1 MLFARTMTSK
11 KKHKY
16 RRIIVK
22 AGTNILTGKSDELDN
37 SFIDSLVAQISSL
50 SKSGIEMVLV
60 SSGAVAAGR
69 GAMKSLGK
77 SSILP
82 NRQVLAAVG
91 QGRLMHLY
99 EQAFALHGIPTAQAL
114 LSRRDVNDRLGY
126 LNLRNTL
133 LSLMENGVVPVI
145 NENDVVAVEEL
156 EGEVFGDNDTLSALV
171 ANLIDADLLLILG
184 SVEGMYTKDP
194 NIHPNAQLISVVE
207 KIDDQVDRYAGPS
220 ADLRGRGGMVTKIQA
235 ARFATASGVDVVIAD
250 GKKDSVISRLSKGE
264 RIGTLFKTSVSKL
277 ESRKRWMLSGLSNEN
292 HIKIDNGAVLAL
304 MASKTSLLPAGVLT
318 CYGKFERG
326 DIVYIKD
333 ESENNIA
340 AGISNYGSADLLKI
354 KRLQSDLIENM
365 LGYHYG
371 DEVIHRDNMV
381 MLND

>member
-1 MLFARTMTSK
+1 MGFK
-11 KKHKY
+11 ENYKY

-22 AGTNILTGKSDELDN
+22 AGTNILTGGRDELDD
-37 SFIDSLVAQISSL
+37 SFIDSLVSQISDL
-50 SKSGIEMVLV
+50 SSSGREMLLV

-69 GAMKSLGK
+69 GVMRNLSK
-77 SSILP
+77 SSVLP
-82 NRQVLAAVG
+82 DRQVLAAVG

-99 EQAFALHGIPTAQAL
+99 EQAFATHGIPTAQAL
-114 LSRRDVNDRLGY
+114 LSRRDVDDRLGY

-133 LSLMENGVVPVI
+133 LSLLNNGVVPVI

-171 ANLIDADLLLILG
+171 ANLIDADLLVILG

-194 NIHPNAQLISVVE
+194 NIFTDAELISVVE
-207 KIDDQVDRYAGPS
+207 KMDDKLNEYAGPS
-220 ADLRGRGGMVTKIQA
+220 SDLRGRGGMVTKIEA
-235 ARFATASGVDVVIAD
+235 ARLATASGVDVVIAN
-250 GKKDSVISRLSKGE
+250 GTTDSVVFRLSNGE

-277 ESRKRWMLSGLSNEN
+277 ESRKRWMLSGVSNKGN
-292 HIKIDNGAVLAL
+292 IKVDKGAVSAL
-304 MASKTSLLPAGVLT
+304 KSSKTSLLPAGVLS
-318 CYGKFERG
+318 CFGRFERG

-333 ESENNIA
+333 EHENNIA
-340 AGISNYGSADLLKI
+340 AGISNYGSSDLLQI
-354 KRLQSDLIENM
+354 QSLKSDRIEQV
-365 LGYHYG
+365 LGHYYG

>member
-1 MLFARTMTSK
+1 MGSK
-11 KKHKY
+11 ENYKY
-16 RRIIVK
+16 QRIIVK
-22 AGTNILTGKSDELDN
+22 AGTNILTGGRDDLDD
-37 SFIDSLVAQISSL
+37 SFIDNLVSQISDL
-50 SKSGIEMVLV
+50 SSSGREMLLV

-69 GAMKSLGK
+69 GVMRNLSK
-77 SSILP
+77 SSVLP
-82 NRQVLAAVG
+82 DRQVLAAVG

-99 EQAFALHGIPTAQAL
+99 EQAFATHGIPTAQAL

-133 LSLMENGVVPVI
+133 LSLLDNGVVPVI

-171 ANLIDADLLLILG
+171 ANLIDADLLVILG

-194 NIHPNAQLISVVE
+194 NIFTDAELISVVE
-207 KIDDQVDRYAGPS
+207 KMDDKLNEYAGPS
-220 ADLRGRGGMVTKIQA
+220 SDLRGRGGMVTKIEA
-235 ARFATASGVDVVIAD
+235 ARLATASGVDVVIAN
-250 GKKDSVISRLSKGE
+250 GSTDSVVFRLSNGE

-277 ESRKRWMLSGLSNEN
+277 ESRKRWMLSGVSNKGN
-292 HIKIDNGAVLAL
+292 IKVDKGAVSAL
-304 MASKTSLLPAGVLT
+304 KSSKTSLLPAGVLS
-318 CYGKFERG
+318 CFGGFERG

-333 ESENNIA
+333 EHENNIA
-340 AGISNYGSADLLKI
+340 AGISNYGSSDLLQI
-354 KRLQSDLIENM
+354 QSLKSDRIEQV
-365 LGYHYG
+365 LGYYYG

>member
-1 MLFARTMTSK
+1 MMGSK
-11 KKHKY
+11 ENYKY
-16 RRIIVK
+16 QRIIVK
-22 AGTNILTGKSDELDN
+22 AGTNILTGGRDDLDD
-37 SFIDSLVAQISSL
+37 SFIDNLVSQISDL
-50 SKSGIEMVLV
+50 SSSGREMLLV

-69 GAMKSLGK
+69 GVMRNLSK
-77 SSILP
+77 SSVLP
-82 NRQVLAAVG
+82 DRQVLAAVG

-99 EQAFALHGIPTAQAL
+99 EQAFATHGIPTAQAL

-133 LSLMENGVVPVI
+133 LSLLDNGVVPVI

-171 ANLIDADLLLILG
+171 ANLIDADLLVILG

-194 NIHPNAQLISVVE
+194 NIFTDAELISVIE
-207 KIDDQVDRYAGPS
+207 KMDDKLNEYAGPS
-220 ADLRGRGGMVTKIQA
+220 SDLRGRGGMVTKIEA
-235 ARFATASGVDVVIAD
+235 ARLATASGVDVVIAN
-250 GKKDSVISRLSKGE
+250 GTTDSVVFRLSNGE

-277 ESRKRWMLSGLSNEN
+277 ESRKRWMLSGVSNKGN
-292 HIKIDNGAVLAL
+292 IKVDKGAVSAL
-304 MASKTSLLPAGVLT
+304 KSSKTSLLPAGVLS
-318 CYGKFERG
+318 CFGRCERG

-333 ESENNIA
+333 EHENNIA
-340 AGISNYGSADLLKI
+340 AGISNYGSFDLLQI
-354 KRLQSDLIENM
+354 QSLKSDRIEQV
-365 LGYHYG
+365 LGHYYG

>member
-1 MLFARTMTSK
+1 MGSK
-11 KKHKY
+11 ENYKY
-16 RRIIVK
+16 QRIIVK
-22 AGTNILTGKSDELDN
+22 AGTNILTGGRDDLDD
-37 SFIDSLVAQISSL
+37 SFIDNLVSQISDL
-50 SKSGIEMVLV
+50 SSSGREMLLV

-69 GAMKSLGK
+69 GVMRNLSK
-77 SSILP
+77 SSVLP
-82 NRQVLAAVG
+82 DRQVLAAVG

-99 EQAFALHGIPTAQAL
+99 EQAFATHGIPTAQAL

-133 LSLMENGVVPVI
+133 LSLLDNGVVPVI

-171 ANLIDADLLLILG
+171 ANLIDADLLVILG

-194 NIHPNAQLISVVE
+194 NIFTDAELISVVE
-207 KIDDQVDRYAGPS
+207 KMDDKLNEYAGPS
-220 ADLRGRGGMVTKIQA
+220 SDLRGRGGMVTKIEA
-235 ARFATASGVDVVIAD
+235 ARLATASGVDVVIAN
-250 GKKDSVISRLSKGE
+250 GGTDSVVFRLSNGE

-277 ESRKRWMLSGLSNEN
+277 ESRKRWMLSGVSNKGN
-292 HIKIDNGAVLAL
+292 IKVDKGAVSAL
-304 MASKTSLLPAGVLT
+304 KSSKTSLLPAGVLS
-318 CYGKFERG
+318 CFGEFERG

-333 ESENNIA
+333 EHENNIA
-340 AGISNYGSADLLKI
+340 AGISNYGSSDLLQI
-354 KRLQSDLIENM
+354 QSLKSDRIEQV
-365 LGYHYG
+365 LGYYYG

>member
-1 MLFARTMTSK
+1 MGSK
-11 KKHKY
+11 ENYKY

-22 AGTNILTGKSDELDN
+22 AGTNILTGGRDELDD
-37 SFIDSLVAQISSL
+37 SFIDNLVSQISEL
-50 SKSGIEMVLV
+50 SSSGREMLLV

-69 GAMKSLGK
+69 GVMRNLSK
-77 SSILP
+77 SSVLP
-82 NRQVLAAVG
+82 DRQVLAAVG

-99 EQAFALHGIPTAQAL
+99 EQAFATHGIPTAQAL
-114 LSRRDVNDRLGY
+114 LSRRDVDDRLGY

-133 LSLMENGVVPVI
+133 LSLLNNGVVPVI

-171 ANLIDADLLLILG
+171 ANLIDADLLVILG

-194 NIHPNAQLISVVE
+194 NIFTDAELISVVE
-207 KIDDQVDRYAGPS
+207 KMDDKLNEYAGPS
-220 ADLRGRGGMVTKIQA
+220 SDLRGRGGMVTKIEA
-235 ARFATASGVDVVIAD
+235 ARLATASGVDVVIAN
-250 GKKDSVISRLSKGE
+250 GTTDSVVVRLSNGE

-277 ESRKRWMLSGLSNEN
+277 ESRKRWMLSGVSNKGN
-292 HIKIDNGAVLAL
+292 IKVDKGAVSAL
-304 MASKTSLLPAGVLT
+304 KSSKTSLLPAGVLS
-318 CYGKFERG
+318 CFGRFERG

-333 ESENNIA
+333 EHENNIA
-340 AGISNYGSADLLKI
+340 AGISNYGSSDLLQI
-354 KRLQSDLIENM
+354 QSLKSDRIEQV
-365 LGYHYG
+365 LGHYYG

>member
-1 MLFARTMTSK
+1 MGSK
-11 KKHKY
+11 ENYKY

-22 AGTNILTGKSDELDN
+22 AGTNILTGGRDELDD
-37 SFIDSLVAQISSL
+37 SFIDNLVSQISDL
-50 SKSGIEMVLV
+50 SSSGREMLLV

-69 GAMKSLGK
+69 GVMRNLSK
-77 SSILP
+77 SSVLP
-82 NRQVLAAVG
+82 DRQVLAAVG

-99 EQAFALHGIPTAQAL
+99 EQAFATHGIPTAQAL

-133 LSLMENGVVPVI
+133 LSLLNNGVVPVI

-171 ANLIDADLLLILG
+171 ANLIDADLLVILG

-194 NIHPNAQLISVVE
+194 NIFTDAELISVVE
-207 KIDDQVDRYAGPS
+207 KMDDKLNEYAGPS
-220 ADLRGRGGMVTKIQA
+220 SDLRGRGGMVTKIEA
-235 ARFATASGVDVVIAD
+235 ARLATASGVDVVIAN
-250 GKKDSVISRLSKGE
+250 GTTDSVVVRLSNGE

-277 ESRKRWMLSGLSNEN
+277 ESRKRWMLSGVSNKGN
-292 HIKIDNGAVLAL
+292 IKVDKGAVSAL
-304 MASKTSLLPAGVLT
+304 KSSKTSLLPAGVLS
-318 CYGKFERG
+318 CFGRFERG

-333 ESENNIA
+333 EHENNIA
-340 AGISNYGSADLLKI
+340 AGISNYGSSDLLQI
-354 KRLQSDLIENM
+354 QSLKSDRIEQV
-365 LGYHYG
+365 LGHYYG

>member
-1 MLFARTMTSK
+1 MGSK
-11 KKHKY
+11 ENYKY

-22 AGTNILTGKSDELDN
+22 AGTNILTGGRDDLDD
-37 SFIDSLVAQISSL
+37 SFIDNLVSQISDL
-50 SKSGIEMVLV
+50 SSSGREMLLV

-69 GAMKSLGK
+69 GVMRNLSK
-77 SSILP
+77 SSVLP
-82 NRQVLAAVG
+82 DRQVLAAVG

-99 EQAFALHGIPTAQAL
+99 EQAFATHGIPTAQAL

-133 LSLMENGVVPVI
+133 LSLLDNGVVPVI

-171 ANLIDADLLLILG
+171 ANLIDADLLVILG

-194 NIHPNAQLISVVE
+194 NIFTDAELISVVE
-207 KIDDQVDRYAGPS
+207 KMDDKLNEYAGPS
-220 ADLRGRGGMVTKIQA
+220 ADLRGRGGMVTKIEA
-235 ARFATASGVDVVIAD
+235 ARLATASGVDVVIAN
-250 GKKDSVISRLSKGE
+250 GTTDSVVFRLSNGE

-277 ESRKRWMLSGLSNEN
+277 ESRKRWMLSGVSNKGN
-292 HIKIDNGAVLAL
+292 IKVDKGAVSAL
-304 MASKTSLLPAGVLT
+304 KSSKTSLLPAGVLS
-318 CYGKFERG
+318 CFGRFERG

-333 ESENNIA
+333 EHENNIA
-340 AGISNYGSADLLKI
+340 AGISNYGSSDLLQI
-354 KRLQSDLIENM
+354 QSLKSDRIVQV
-365 LGYHYG
+365 LGHYYG

>member
-1 MLFARTMTSK
+1 MGFK
-11 KKHKY
+11 ENYKY

-22 AGTNILTGKSDELDN
+22 AGTNILTGGRDELDD
-37 SFIDSLVAQISSL
+37 SFIDNLVSQISEL
-50 SKSGIEMVLV
+50 SSSGREMLLV

-69 GAMKSLGK
+69 GVMRNLSK
-77 SSILP
+77 SSVLP
-82 NRQVLAAVG
+82 DRQVLAAVG

-99 EQAFALHGIPTAQAL
+99 EQAFATHGIPTAQAL
-114 LSRRDVNDRLGY
+114 LSRRDVDDRLGY

-133 LSLMENGVVPVI
+133 LSLLNNGVVPVI

-171 ANLIDADLLLILG
+171 ANLIDADLLVILG

-194 NIHPNAQLISVVE
+194 NIFTDAELISVVE
-207 KIDDQVDRYAGPS
+207 KMDDKLNEYAGPS
-220 ADLRGRGGMVTKIQA
+220 SDLRGRGGMVTKIEA
-235 ARFATASGVDVVIAD
+235 ARLATASGVDVVIAN
-250 GKKDSVISRLSKGE
+250 GTTDSVVFRLSNGE

-277 ESRKRWMLSGLSNEN
+277 ESRKRWMLSGVSNKGN
-292 HIKIDNGAVLAL
+292 IKVDKGAVSAL
-304 MASKTSLLPAGVLT
+304 KSSKTSLLPAGVLS
-318 CYGKFERG
+318 CFGRFERG

-333 ESENNIA
+333 EHENNIA
-340 AGISNYGSADLLKI
+340 AGISNYGSSDLLQI
-354 KRLQSDLIENM
+354 QSLKSDRIEQV
-365 LGYHYG
+365 LGHYYG

>member
-1 MLFARTMTSK
+1 MGSK
-11 KKHKY
+11 ENYKY

-22 AGTNILTGKSDELDN
+22 AGTNILTGGQDELDD
-37 SFIDSLVAQISSL
+37 SFIDNLVSQISDLAS
-50 SKSGIEMVLV
+50 SGREMLLV
-60 SSGAVAAGR
+60 TSGAVAAGR
-69 GAMKSLGK
+69 GVMRNLSK
-77 SSILP
+77 SSVLP
-82 NRQVLAAVG
+82 DRQVLAAVG

-99 EQAFALHGIPTAQAL
+99 EQAFASHGIPTAQAL

-133 LSLMENGVVPVI
+133 LSLLNNGVVPVI

-171 ANLIDADLLLILG
+171 ANLIDADLLVILG

-194 NIHPNAQLISVVE
+194 NIFTDAELIPVVE
-207 KIDDQVDRYAGPS
+207 KIDDKLNEYAGPS
-220 ADLRGRGGMVTKIQA
+220 SDLRGRGGMVTKIEA
-235 ARFATASGVDVVIAD
+235 ARLATASGVDVVIAD
-250 GKKDSVISRLSKGE
+250 GTMDSVVFRLSNGE

-277 ESRKRWMLSGLSNEN
+277 ESRKRLMLSGVSNKGN
-292 HIKIDNGAVLAL
+292 IRIDKGAVSAL
-304 MASKTSLLPAGVLT
+304 RSSKTSLLPAGVLS
-318 CYGKFERG
+318 CFGRFERG

-333 ESENNIA
+333 ENENNIA
-340 AGISNYGSADLLKI
+340 AGISNYGSSDLLKI
-354 KRLQSDLIENM
+354 QTLKSDLIEQI
-365 LGYHYG
+365 LGHYYG

>member
-1 MLFARTMTSK
+1 MASK
-11 KKHKY
+11 ENYKY

-22 AGTNILTGKSDELDN
+22 AGTNILTSGRDELDD
-37 SFIDSLVAQISSL
+37 SFIDNLVSQISEL
-50 SKSGIEMVLV
+50 SSSGREMLLV

-69 GAMKSLGK
+69 GVMRNLAK
-77 SSILP
+77 SSVLP
-82 NRQVLAAVG
+82 DRQVLAAVG

-99 EQAFALHGIPTAQAL
+99 EQAFATHGIPTAQAL

-133 LSLMENGVVPVI
+133 LSLLNNGVVPVI

-171 ANLIDADLLLILG
+171 ANLIDADLLVILG

-194 NIHPNAQLISVVE
+194 NIFTDAELISVVE
-207 KIDDQVDRYAGPS
+207 KIDDKLNEYAGPS
-220 ADLRGRGGMVTKIQA
+220 SDLRGRGGMVTKIEA
-235 ARFATASGVDVVIAD
+235 ARLATASGVDVVIAD
-250 GKKDSVISRLSKGE
+250 GTMDSVVSRLSNGE

-277 ESRKRWMLSGLSNEN
+277 ESRKRWMLSGVSNKGN
-292 HIKIDNGAVLAL
+292 IKIDKGAVSAL
-304 MASKTSLLPAGVLT
+304 RSSKTSLLPAGVMS
-318 CYGKFERG
+318 CFGQFERG

-333 ESENNIA
+333 EHENNIA
-340 AGISNYGSADLLKI
+340 AGISNYGSSDLLQI
-354 KRLQSDLIENM
+354 QSLKSDRIEQV
-365 LGYHYG
+365 LGHYYG

>member
-1 MLFARTMTSK
+1 MGSK
-11 KKHKY
+11 ENDKY

-22 AGTNILTGKSDELDN
+22 AGTNILTGGRDELDD
-37 SFIDSLVAQISSL
+37 SFIDNLVSQISEL
-50 SKSGIEMVLV
+50 SSSGREMLLV

-69 GAMKSLGK
+69 GVMRNLSK
-77 SSILP
+77 SSVLP
-82 NRQVLAAVG
+82 DRQVLAAVG

-99 EQAFALHGIPTAQAL
+99 EQAFATHGIPTAQAL

-133 LSLMENGVVPVI
+133 LSLLNNGVVPVI

-171 ANLIDADLLLILG
+171 ANLIDADLLVILG

-194 NIHPNAQLISVVE
+194 NIFTDAELISVVE
-207 KIDDQVDRYAGPS
+207 KMDDKLNEYAGPS
-220 ADLRGRGGMVTKIQA
+220 SDLRGRGGMVTKIEA
-235 ARFATASGVDVVIAD
+235 ARLATASGVDVVIAN
-250 GKKDSVISRLSKGE
+250 GTTDSVVFRLSNGE

-277 ESRKRWMLSGLSNEN
+277 ESRKRWMLSGVSNKGN
-292 HIKIDNGAVLAL
+292 IKVDKGAVSAL
-304 MASKTSLLPAGVLT
+304 KSSKTSLLPAGVLS
-318 CYGKFERG
+318 CFGRFERG

-333 ESENNIA
+333 EHENNIA
-340 AGISNYGSADLLKI
+340 AGISNYGSSDLLQI
-354 KRLQSDLIENM
+354 QSLKSDRIVQV
-365 LGYHYG
+365 LGHYYG

>member
-1 MLFARTMTSK
+1 MGSK
-11 KKHKY
+11 ENYKY

-22 AGTNILTGKSDELDN
+22 AGTNILTGGRDELDD
-37 SFIDSLVAQISSL
+37 SFIDNLVSQISDL
-50 SKSGIEMVLV
+50 SSSGREMLLV

-69 GAMKSLGK
+69 GVMRNLSK
-77 SSILP
+77 SSVLP
-82 NRQVLAAVG
+82 DRQVLAAVG

-99 EQAFALHGIPTAQAL
+99 EQAFATHGIPTAQAL

-133 LSLMENGVVPVI
+133 LSLLNNGVVPVI

-171 ANLIDADLLLILG
+171 ANLIDADLLVILG

-194 NIHPNAQLISVVE
+194 NIFTDAELISVVE
-207 KIDDQVDRYAGPS
+207 KMDDKLNEYAGPS
-220 ADLRGRGGMVTKIQA
+220 SDLRGRGGMVTKIEA
-235 ARFATASGVDVVIAD
+235 ARLATASGVDVVIAN
-250 GKKDSVISRLSKGE
+250 GTTDSVVFRLSNGE

-277 ESRKRWMLSGLSNEN
+277 ESRKRWMLSGVSNKGN
-292 HIKIDNGAVLAL
+292 IKVDKGAVSAL
-304 MASKTSLLPAGVLT
+304 KSSKTSLLPAGVLS
-318 CYGKFERG
+318 CFGRFERG

-333 ESENNIA
+333 EHENNIA
-340 AGISNYGSADLLKI
+340 AGISNYGSSDLLQI
-354 KRLQSDLIENM
+354 QSLKSDRIEQV
-365 LGYHYG
+365 LGHYYG

>member
-1 MLFARTMTSK
+1 MGSK
-11 KKHKY
+11 ENYKY

-22 AGTNILTGKSDELDN
+22 AGTNILTGGRDELDD
-37 SFIDSLVAQISSL
+37 SFIDNLVSQISEL
-50 SKSGIEMVLV
+50 SSSGREMLLV

-69 GAMKSLGK
+69 GVMRNLSK
-77 SSILP
+77 SSVLP
-82 NRQVLAAVG
+82 DRQVLAAVG

-99 EQAFALHGIPTAQAL
+99 EQAFATHGIPTAQAL

-133 LSLMENGVVPVI
+133 LSLLNNGVVPVI

-171 ANLIDADLLLILG
+171 ANLIDADLLVILG

-194 NIHPNAQLISVVE
+194 NIFTDAELISVVE
-207 KIDDQVDRYAGPS
+207 KMDGKLNEYAGPS
-220 ADLRGRGGMVTKIQA
+220 SDLRGRGGMVTKIEA
-235 ARFATASGVDVVIAD
+235 ARLATASGVDVVIAN
-250 GKKDSVISRLSKGE
+250 GTTDSVVFRLSNGE

-277 ESRKRWMLSGLSNEN
+277 ESRKRWMLSGVSNKGN
-292 HIKIDNGAVLAL
+292 IKVDKGAVSAL
-304 MASKTSLLPAGVLT
+304 KSSKTSLLPAGVLS
-318 CYGKFERG
+318 CFGRFERG

-333 ESENNIA
+333 EHENNIA
-340 AGISNYGSADLLKI
+340 AGISNYGSSDLLQI
-354 KRLQSDLIENM
+354 QSLKSDRIEQV
-365 LGYHYG
+365 LGHYYG

>member
-1 MLFARTMTSK
+1 MASK
-11 KKHKY
+11 ENYKY

-22 AGTNILTGKSDELDN
+22 AGTNILTSGRDELDD
-37 SFIDSLVAQISSL
+37 SFIDNLVSQISDL
-50 SKSGIEMVLV
+50 SSSGREMLLV

-69 GAMKSLGK
+69 GVMRNLAK
-77 SSILP
+77 SSVLP
-82 NRQVLAAVG
+82 DRQVLAAVG

-99 EQAFALHGIPTAQAL
+99 EQAFATHGIPTAQAL

-133 LSLMENGVVPVI
+133 LSLLNNGVVPVI

-171 ANLIDADLLLILG
+171 ANLIDADLLVILG

-194 NIHPNAQLISVVE
+194 NIFTDAELIPVVE
-207 KIDDQVDRYAGPS
+207 KIDDKLNEYAGPS
-220 ADLRGRGGMVTKIQA
+220 SDSRGRGGMVTKIEA
-235 ARFATASGVDVVIAD
+235 ARLATASGVDVVIAD
-250 GKKDSVISRLSKGE
+250 GTMDSVVFRLSNGE

-277 ESRKRWMLSGLSNEN
+277 ESRKRWMLSGVSNKGN
-292 HIKIDNGAVLAL
+292 IRIDKGAVSAL
-304 MASKTSLLPAGVLT
+304 RSSKTSLLPAGVLS
-318 CYGKFERG
+318 CFGRFERG

-333 ESENNIA
+333 EHENNIA
-340 AGISNYGSADLLKI
+340 AGISNYGSSDLLKI
-354 KRLQSDLIENM
+354 QTLKSDLIEHI
-365 LGYHYG
+365 LGHYYG

>member
-1 MLFARTMTSK
+1 MASK
-11 KKHKY
+11 ENYKY

-22 AGTNILTGKSDELDN
+22 AGTNILTSGRDELDD
-37 SFIDSLVAQISSL
+37 SFIDNLVSQISDL
-50 SKSGIEMVLV
+50 SSSGREMLLV

-69 GAMKSLGK
+69 GVMRNLSK
-77 SSILP
+77 SSVLP
-82 NRQVLAAVG
+82 DRQVLAAVG

-99 EQAFALHGIPTAQAL
+99 EQAFATHGIPTAQAL
-114 LSRRDVNDRLGY
+114 LSRRDVDDRLGY

-133 LSLMENGVVPVI
+133 LSLLNNGVVPVI

-171 ANLIDADLLLILG
+171 ANLIDADLLVILG

-194 NIHPNAQLISVVE
+194 NIFTDAELISVVE
-207 KIDDQVDRYAGPS
+207 KMDDKLNEYAGPS
-220 ADLRGRGGMVTKIQA
+220 SDLRGRGGMVTKIEA
-235 ARFATASGVDVVIAD
+235 ARLATASGVDVVIAN
-250 GKKDSVISRLSKGE
+250 GTTDSVVVRLSNGE

-277 ESRKRWMLSGLSNEN
+277 ESRKRWMLSGVSNKGN
-292 HIKIDNGAVLAL
+292 IKVDKGAVSAL
-304 MASKTSLLPAGVLT
+304 KSSKTSLLPAGVLS
-318 CYGKFERG
+318 CFGRFERG

-333 ESENNIA
+333 EHENNIA
-340 AGISNYGSADLLKI
+340 AGISNYGSSDLLQI
-354 KRLQSDLIENM
+354 QSLKSDRIEQV
-365 LGYHYG
+365 LGHYYG

>member
-1 MLFARTMTSK
+1 MGFK
-11 KKHKY
+11 ENYKY

-22 AGTNILTGKSDELDN
+22 AGTNILTGGRDELDD
-37 SFIDSLVAQISSL
+37 SFIDNLVSQISEL
-50 SKSGIEMVLV
+50 SSSGREMLLV

-69 GAMKSLGK
+69 GVMRNLSK
-77 SSILP
+77 SSVLP
-82 NRQVLAAVG
+82 DRQVLAAVG

-99 EQAFALHGIPTAQAL
+99 EQAFATHGIPTAQAL
-114 LSRRDVNDRLGY
+114 LSRRDVDDRLGY

-133 LSLMENGVVPVI
+133 LSLLNNGVVPVI

-171 ANLIDADLLLILG
+171 ANLIDADLLVILG

-194 NIHPNAQLISVVE
+194 NIFTDAELISVVE
-207 KIDDQVDRYAGPS
+207 KMDDKLNEYAGPS
-220 ADLRGRGGMVTKIQA
+220 SDLRGRGGMVTKIEA
-235 ARFATASGVDVVIAD
+235 ARLATASGVDVVIAN
-250 GKKDSVISRLSKGE
+250 GTTDSVVVRLSNGE

-277 ESRKRWMLSGLSNEN
+277 ESRKRWMLSGVSNKGN
-292 HIKIDNGAVLAL
+292 IKVDKGAVSAL
-304 MASKTSLLPAGVLT
+304 KSSKTSLLPAGVLS
-318 CYGKFERG
+318 CFGRFERG

-333 ESENNIA
+333 EHENNIA
-340 AGISNYGSADLLKI
+340 AGISNYGSSDLLQI
-354 KRLQSDLIENM
+354 QSLKSDRIEQV
-365 LGYHYG
+365 LGHYYG

>member
-1 MLFARTMTSK
+1 MGSK
-11 KKHKY
+11 ENYKY

-22 AGTNILTGKSDELDN
+22 AGTNILTGGRDELDD
-37 SFIDSLVAQISSL
+37 SFIDNLVSQISEL
-50 SKSGIEMVLV
+50 SSSGREMLLV

-69 GAMKSLGK
+69 GVMRNLSK
-77 SSILP
+77 SSVLP
-82 NRQVLAAVG
+82 DRQVLAAVG

-99 EQAFALHGIPTAQAL
+99 EQAFATHGIPTAQAL
-114 LSRRDVNDRLGY
+114 LSRRDVTDRLGY

-133 LSLMENGVVPVI
+133 LSLLNNGVVPVI

-171 ANLIDADLLLILG
+171 ANLIDADLLVILG

-194 NIHPNAQLISVVE
+194 NIFTDAELISVVE
-207 KIDDQVDRYAGPS
+207 KMDDKLNEYAGPS
-220 ADLRGRGGMVTKIQA
+220 SDLRGRGGMVTKIEA
-235 ARFATASGVDVVIAD
+235 ARLATASGVDVVIAN
-250 GKKDSVISRLSKGE
+250 GTTDSVVFRLSNGE

-277 ESRKRWMLSGLSNEN
+277 ESRKRWMLSGVSNKGN
-292 HIKIDNGAVLAL
+292 IKVDKGAVSAL
-304 MASKTSLLPAGVLT
+304 KSSKTSLLPAGVLS
-318 CYGKFERG
+318 CFGRFERG

-333 ESENNIA
+333 EHENNIA
-340 AGISNYGSADLLKI
+340 AGISNYGSSDLLQI
-354 KRLQSDLIENM
+354 QSLKSDRIEQV
-365 LGYHYG
+365 LGHYYG

>member
-1 MLFARTMTSK
+1 MGSK
-11 KKHKY
+11 ENYKY

-22 AGTNILTGKSDELDN
+22 AGTNILTGGRDELDD
-37 SFIDSLVAQISSL
+37 SFIDNLVSQISDL
-50 SKSGIEMVLV
+50 SSSGREMLLV

-69 GAMKSLGK
+69 GVMKNLSK
-77 SSILP
+77 SSVLP
-82 NRQVLAAVG
+82 DRQVLAAVG

-99 EQAFALHGIPTAQAL
+99 EQAFASHGIPTAQAL

-133 LSLMENGVVPVI
+133 LSLLNNGVVPVI

-171 ANLIDADLLLILG
+171 ANLIDADLLVILG

-194 NIHPNAQLISVVE
+194 NIFTDAELIPVVE
-207 KIDDQVDRYAGPS
+207 KIDDKLNEYAGPS
-220 ADLRGRGGMVTKIQA
+220 SDLRGRGGMVTKIEA
-235 ARFATASGVDVVIAD
+235 ARLATASGVDVVIAD
-250 GKKDSVISRLSKGE
+250 GTMDSVVFRLSNGE

-277 ESRKRWMLSGLSNEN
+277 ESRKRWMLSGVSNKGN
-292 HIKIDNGAVLAL
+292 IRIDKGAVSAL
-304 MASKTSLLPAGVLT
+304 RSSKTSLLPAGVLS
-318 CYGKFERG
+318 CFGRFERG

-333 ESENNIA
+333 EHENNIA
-340 AGISNYGSADLLKI
+340 AGISNYGSSDLLKI
-354 KRLQSDLIENM
+354 QTLKSDLIEQI
-365 LGYHYG
+365 LGHYYG
-371 DEVIHRDNMV
+371 DEVIHRNNMV

>member
-1 MLFARTMTSK
+1 MGSK
-11 KKHKY
+11 ENYKY
-16 RRIIVK
+16 QRIIVK
-22 AGTNILTGKSDELDN
+22 AGTNILTGGRDDLDD
-37 SFIDSLVAQISSL
+37 SFIDNLVSQISDL
-50 SKSGIEMVLV
+50 SSSGREMLLV

-69 GAMKSLGK
+69 GVMRNLSK
-77 SSILP
+77 SSVLP
-82 NRQVLAAVG
+82 DRQVLAAVG

-99 EQAFALHGIPTAQAL
+99 EQAFATHGIPTAQAL

-133 LSLMENGVVPVI
+133 LSLLDNGVVPVI

-171 ANLIDADLLLILG
+171 ANLIDADLLVILG

-194 NIHPNAQLISVVE
+194 NIFTDAELISVVE
-207 KIDDQVDRYAGPS
+207 KMDDKLNEYAGPS
-220 ADLRGRGGMVTKIQA
+220 SDLRGRGGMVTKIEA
-235 ARFATASGVDVVIAD
+235 ARLATASGVDVVIAN
-250 GKKDSVISRLSKGE
+250 GTTDSVVFRLSNGE

-277 ESRKRWMLSGLSNEN
+277 ESRKRWMLSGVSNKGN
-292 HIKIDNGAVLAL
+292 IKVDKGAVSAL
-304 MASKTSLLPAGVLT
+304 KSSKTSLLPAGVLS
-318 CYGKFERG
+318 CFGGFERG

-333 ESENNIA
+333 EHENNIA
-340 AGISNYGSADLLKI
+340 AGISNYGSSDLLQI
-354 KRLQSDLIENM
+354 QSLKSDRIEQV
-365 LGYHYG
+365 LGYYYG

>member
-1 MLFARTMTSK
+1 MGSK
-11 KKHKY
+11 ENYKY

-22 AGTNILTGKSDELDN
+22 AGTNILTGGRDELDD
-37 SFIDSLVAQISSL
+37 SFIDNLVSQISDL
-50 SKSGIEMVLV
+50 SSSGREMLLV

-69 GAMKSLGK
+69 GVMRNLSK
-77 SSILP
+77 SSVLP
-82 NRQVLAAVG
+82 DRQVLAAVG

-99 EQAFALHGIPTAQAL
+99 EQAFATHGIPTAQAL

-133 LSLMENGVVPVI
+133 LSLLDNGVVPVI

-171 ANLIDADLLLILG
+171 ANLIDADLLVILG

-194 NIHPNAQLISVVE
+194 NIFTDAELISVVE
-207 KIDDQVDRYAGPS
+207 KMDDKLNEYAGPS
-220 ADLRGRGGMVTKIQA
+220 SDLRGRGGMVTKIEA
-235 ARFATASGVDVVIAD
+235 ARLATASGVDVVIAN
-250 GKKDSVISRLSKGE
+250 GTTDSVVVRLSNGE

-277 ESRKRWMLSGLSNEN
+277 ESRKRWMLSGVSNKGN
-292 HIKIDNGAVLAL
+292 IKVDKGAVSAL
-304 MASKTSLLPAGVLT
+304 KSSKTSLLPAGVLS
-318 CYGKFERG
+318 CFGRFERG

-333 ESENNIA
+333 EHENNIA
-340 AGISNYGSADLLKI
+340 AGISNYGSSDLLQI
-354 KRLQSDLIENM
+354 QSLKSDRIEQV
-365 LGYHYG
+365 LGYYYG

>member
-1 MLFARTMTSK
+1 MASK
-11 KKHKY
+11 ENYKY

-22 AGTNILTGKSDELDN
+22 AGTNILTSGRDELDD
-37 SFIDSLVAQISSL
+37 SFIDNLVSQISDL
-50 SKSGIEMVLV
+50 SSSGREMLLV

-69 GAMKSLGK
+69 GVMRNLAK
-77 SSILP
+77 SSVLP
-82 NRQVLAAVG
+82 DRQVLAAVG

-99 EQAFALHGIPTAQAL
+99 EQAFATHGIPTAQAL
-114 LSRRDVNDRLGY
+114 LSRRDVDDRLGY

-133 LSLMENGVVPVI
+133 LSLLNNGVVPVI

-171 ANLIDADLLLILG
+171 ANLIDADLLVILG

-194 NIHPNAQLISVVE
+194 NIFTDAELISVVE
-207 KIDDQVDRYAGPS
+207 KIDDKLNEYAGPS
-220 ADLRGRGGMVTKIQA
+220 SDLRGRGGMVTKIEA
-235 ARFATASGVDVVIAD
+235 ARLATASGVDVVIAD
-250 GKKDSVISRLSKGE
+250 GTMDSVVSRLSNGE

-277 ESRKRWMLSGLSNEN
+277 ESRKRWMLSGVSNKGN
-292 HIKIDNGAVLAL
+292 IKIDKGAVSAL
-304 MASKTSLLPAGVLT
+304 RSSKTSLLPAGVLS
-318 CYGKFERG
+318 CFGQFERG

-333 ESENNIA
+333 EHENNIA
-340 AGISNYGSADLLKI
+340 AGISNYGSSDLLQI
-354 KRLQSDLIENM
+354 QSLKSDRIEQV
-365 LGYHYG
+365 LGHYYG

>member
-1 MLFARTMTSK
+1 MMGSK
-11 KKHKY
+11 ENYKY

-22 AGTNILTGKSDELDN
+22 AGTNILTGGRDELDD
-37 SFIDSLVAQISSL
+37 SFIDNLVSQISEL
-50 SKSGIEMVLV
+50 SSSGREMLLV

-69 GAMKSLGK
+69 GVMRNLSK
-77 SSILP
+77 SSVLP
-82 NRQVLAAVG
+82 DRQVLAAVG

-99 EQAFALHGIPTAQAL
+99 EQAFATHGIPTAQAL

-133 LSLMENGVVPVI
+133 LSLLNNGVVPVI

-171 ANLIDADLLLILG
+171 ANLIDADLLVILG

-194 NIHPNAQLISVVE
+194 NIFTDAELISVVE
-207 KIDDQVDRYAGPS
+207 KMDDKLNEYAGPS
-220 ADLRGRGGMVTKIQA
+220 ADLRGRGGMVTKIEA
-235 ARFATASGVDVVIAD
+235 ARLATASGVDVVIAN
-250 GKKDSVISRLSKGE
+250 GTTDSVVFRLSNGE

-277 ESRKRWMLSGLSNEN
+277 ESRKRWMLSGVSNKGN
-292 HIKIDNGAVLAL
+292 IKVDKGAVSAL
-304 MASKTSLLPAGVLT
+304 KSSKTSLLPAGVLS
-318 CYGKFERG
+318 CFGRFERG

-333 ESENNIA
+333 EHENNIA
-340 AGISNYGSADLLKI
+340 AGISNYGSSDLLQI
-354 KRLQSDLIENM
+354 QSLKSDRIVQV
-365 LGYHYG
+365 LGHYYG

>member
-1 MLFARTMTSK
+1 MGSK
-11 KKHKY
+11 ENYKY

-22 AGTNILTGKSDELDN
+22 AGTNILTGGRDELDD
-37 SFIDSLVAQISSL
+37 SFIDNLVSQISEL
-50 SKSGIEMVLV
+50 SSSGREMLLV

-69 GAMKSLGK
+69 GVMRNLSK
-77 SSILP
+77 SSVLP
-82 NRQVLAAVG
+82 DRQVLAAVG

-99 EQAFALHGIPTAQAL
+99 EQAFATHGIPTAQAL
-114 LSRRDVNDRLGY
+114 LSRRDVTDRLGY

-133 LSLMENGVVPVI
+133 LSLLNNGVVPVI

-171 ANLIDADLLLILG
+171 ANLIDADLLVILG

-194 NIHPNAQLISVVE
+194 NIFTDAELISVVE
-207 KIDDQVDRYAGPS
+207 KMDGKLNEYAGPS
-220 ADLRGRGGMVTKIQA
+220 SDLRGRGGMVTKIEA
-235 ARFATASGVDVVIAD
+235 ARLATASGVDVVIAN
-250 GKKDSVISRLSKGE
+250 GTTDSVVFRLSNGE

-277 ESRKRWMLSGLSNEN
+277 ESRKRWMLSGVSNKGN
-292 HIKIDNGAVLAL
+292 IKVDKGAVSAL
-304 MASKTSLLPAGVLT
+304 KSSKTSLLPAGVLS
-318 CYGKFERG
+318 CFGRFERG

-333 ESENNIA
+333 EHENNIA
-340 AGISNYGSADLLKI
+340 AGISNYGSSDLLQI
-354 KRLQSDLIENM
+354 QSLKSDRIEQV
-365 LGYHYG
+365 LGHYYG

>member
-1 MLFARTMTSK
+1 MGYK
-11 KKHKY
+11 ENYKY

-22 AGTNILTGKSDELDN
+22 AGTNILTGGRDELDD
-37 SFIDSLVAQISSL
+37 SFIDNLVSQISEL
-50 SKSGIEMVLV
+50 SSSGREMLLV

-69 GAMKSLGK
+69 GVMRNLSK
-77 SSILP
+77 SSVLP
-82 NRQVLAAVG
+82 DRQVLAAVG

-99 EQAFALHGIPTAQAL
+99 EQAFATHGIPTAQAL

-133 LSLMENGVVPVI
+133 LSLLNNGVVPVI

-171 ANLIDADLLLILG
+171 ANLIDADLLVILG

-194 NIHPNAQLISVVE
+194 NIFTDAELISVVE
-207 KIDDQVDRYAGPS
+207 KMDDKLNEYAGPS
-220 ADLRGRGGMVTKIQA
+220 SDLRGRGGMVTKIEA
-235 ARFATASGVDVVIAD
+235 ARLATASGVDVVIAN
-250 GKKDSVISRLSKGE
+250 GTTDSVVFRLSNGE

-277 ESRKRWMLSGLSNEN
+277 ESRKRWMLSGVSNKGN
-292 HIKIDNGAVLAL
+292 IKVDKGAVSAL
-304 MASKTSLLPAGVLT
+304 KSSKTSLLPAGVLS
-318 CYGKFERG
+318 CFGRFERG

-333 ESENNIA
+333 EHENNIA
-340 AGISNYGSADLLKI
+340 AGISNYGSSDLLQI
-354 KRLQSDLIENM
+354 QSLKSDRIVQV
-365 LGYHYG
+365 LGHYYG

>member
-1 MLFARTMTSK
+1 MGFK
-11 KKHKY
+11 ENYKY

-22 AGTNILTGKSDELDN
+22 AGTNILTGGRDELDD
-37 SFIDSLVAQISSL
+37 SFIDNLVSQISEL
-50 SKSGIEMVLV
+50 SSSGREMLLV

-69 GAMKSLGK
+69 GVMRNLSK
-77 SSILP
+77 SSVLP
-82 NRQVLAAVG
+82 DRQVLAAVG

-99 EQAFALHGIPTAQAL
+99 EQAFATHGIPTAQAL

-133 LSLMENGVVPVI
+133 LSLLNNGVVPVI

-171 ANLIDADLLLILG
+171 ANLIDADLLVILG

-194 NIHPNAQLISVVE
+194 NIFTDAELISVVE
-207 KIDDQVDRYAGPS
+207 KMDDKLNEYAGPS
-220 ADLRGRGGMVTKIQA
+220 SDLRGRGGMITKIEA
-235 ARFATASGVDVVIAD
+235 ARLATASGVDVVIAN
-250 GKKDSVISRLSKGE
+250 GTTDSVVVRLSNGE

-277 ESRKRWMLSGLSNEN
+277 ESRKRWMLSGVSNKGN
-292 HIKIDNGAVLAL
+292 IKVDKGAVSAL
-304 MASKTSLLPAGVLT
+304 KSSKTSLLPAGVLS
-318 CYGKFERG
+318 CFGRFERG

-333 ESENNIA
+333 EHENNIA
-340 AGISNYGSADLLKI
+340 AGISNYGSSDLLQI
-354 KRLQSDLIENM
+354 QSLKSDRIEQV
-365 LGYHYG
+365 LGHYYG